1 MEMTFQ
7 VHGMQ
12 MNSKDIMCKSCNL
25 LIFPYG
31 TLFLSRGEKGF

>member
-1 MEMTFQ
+1 MRMSFE
-7 VHGMQ
+7 
-12 MNSKDIMCKSCNL
+12 DIMCKLCNF